1 MTIRILCA
9 FLVTLNLL
17 PAFSQEVYVSKSG
30 GTKVSLDLS
39 TYGTSGAGGLLFRQT
54 LNADL
59 QRCGWFTLTRPAS
72 FTVSGTCVD
81 NNGNLST
88 SCQVV
93 NVLKSTVALSKT
105 YSDTSA
111 NARRLAHQVADD
123 IIMATKG
130 FRGICSGRIVMVGNR
145 TGNKELYICDADGG
159 NLRQLTNDRSISLAP
174 RWSPDGSRIVYT
186 SFLKGFADIY
196 MIDARTGGRSVV
208 ARYPGINM
216 AGGISPNGG
225 EMLMVLS
232 KDGNPEVYS
241 KSFGSGTLTRLT
253 RSPRAG
259 EASPTWS
266 PDGSQIAYVSDLA
279 GAGSP
284 QIYTMDRGG
293 SSRRLTSRGRE
304 NVDPDWGANNTIAFC
319 SRREGLYA
327 IYTINP
333 ASLEERQISPADG
346 NYEDPSWASDGRHIV
361 CARRNGGGSRIY
373 LLDTM
378 GDPPV
383 CLTMNEGSWFSP
395 SWCSK

>member
-1 MTIRILCA
+1 MKFYCY
-9 FLVTLNLL
+9 VLL
-17 PAFSQEVYVSKSG
+17 TALSLTPAFSQEVYVSKSG

-39 TYGTSGAGGLLFRQT
+39 AYGASGTGGLVFRQT

-59 QRCGWFTLTRPAS
+59 QRCGWFSLTRPAS
-72 FTVSGTCVD
+72 FTISGSVSD
-81 NNGNLST
+81 NNGNLSAQ
-88 SCQVV
+88 CQVV
-93 NVLKSTVALSKT
+93 NVLKSAVALSKT

-123 IIMATKG
+123 IILATKG

-159 NLRQLTNDRSISLAP
+159 NLRQLTHDRSISLAP

-186 SFLKGFADIY
+186 SFLKGGFADIY
-196 MIDARTGGRSVV
+196 SIDARTGARSVV

-241 KSFGSGTLTRLT
+241 KSFGSGALTRLT

-293 SSRRLTSRGRE
+293 TSRRLTSRGRE
-304 NVDPDWGANNTIAFC
+304 NVDPDWGANNSIAFC
-319 SRREGLYA
+319 SRRGGLYG
-327 IYTINP
+327 IFTINP
-333 ASLEERQISPADG
+333 ASLEERQVSPSDG
-346 NYEDPSWASDGRHIV
+346 NYEDPSWASDGRHLV
-361 CARRNGGGSRIY
+361 CSRRDGGGSRIY

-383 CLTMNEGSWFSP
+383 CLTLNDGGWYSP